1 MRYLSKVDFQAHYL
15 PPAYLDFLARHHP
28 GEPDGYP
35 TPDYWTMEWQRE
47 KMRLLDV
54 PDTHLLYGSD
64 TPYTPIEACLG
75 QALALAGS
83 GLITEAQKR
92 KVFTGN
98 ALDVNPKLRTIPGLA
113 SAAGTPAAERKR
125 IGTRRRVPGPART
138 HPRGHVGDGRRHD
151 HHRRHRIRRYE
162 RHALPRVD
170 HHVRQRV
177 RASDRTG
184 ERHVVPDAAVQFAG
198 SRPHLPFA
206 PSRLT
211 IDARIIFDSY
221 ASALPPQ
228 PGSGDRES

>member
-75 QALALAGS
+75 QALALEGS

-113 SAAGTPAAERKR
+113 SAAGMPAAEPETDRDAAAR
-125 IGTRRRVPGPART
+125 SGAGANASAWTRRRW
-138 HPRGHVGDGRRHD
+138 
-151 HHRRHRIRRYE
+151 
-162 RHALPRVD
+162 
-170 HHVRQRV
+170 
-177 RASDRTG
+177 
-184 ERHVVPDAAVQFAG
+184 
-198 SRPHLPFA
+198 
-206 PSRLT
+206 
-211 IDARIIFDSY
+211 
-221 ASALPPQ
+221 SAT
-228 PGSGDRES
+228 

>member
-75 QALALAGS
+75 QTLALEGS

-98 ALDVNPKLRTIPGLA
+98 ALDVNPKLRTIPRSGLSGRHARGGAGNGSGRGGANA
-113 SAAGTPAAERKR
+113 SAW
-125 IGTRRRVPGPART
+125 TRRRW
-138 HPRGHVGDGRRHD
+138 
-151 HHRRHRIRRYE
+151 
-162 RHALPRVD
+162 
-170 HHVRQRV
+170 
-177 RASDRTG
+177 
-184 ERHVVPDAAVQFAG
+184 
-198 SRPHLPFA
+198 
-206 PSRLT
+206 
-211 IDARIIFDSY
+211 
-221 ASALPPQ
+221 SAT
-228 PGSGDRES
+228 